1 MKNYKKLFLFT
12 TCLLVGF
19 LVMTCKSSDSQEIE
33 KPAKDLGEGA
43 NCYIIPEE
51 GKYSFV
57 PLHVSGKPIENV
69 KKVDWIWSTKVNE
82 SSEQKLLTNVSYE
95 NGRVCLTATG
105 EKGNIVIAA
114 FDENGKIVWVWH
126 IWCTDTPKTMKY
138 ENGAVFMDR
147 YLGAVSAE
155 QADGK
160 ATWGLVWQWGRIT
173 PFFAGYDDT
182 EWDVANAFTEARKWT
197 ILNPKYNLEWK
208 FDAHSV
214 SIEEAIAQPTVFFY
228 DKKTCDWHNNID
240 LKLWGSVKTD
250 YDPSPAGYHIPQ
262 TSQWEE
268 LKNFVPKKDLS
279 GATYTFG
286 NNEAWWAAS
295 GGGREFDSGCN
306 IIGEGDIFVW
316 SSTAEYVTD
325 PFAGMKDFPVA
336 YRLIYQFKSNFLYL
350 KAMGNRS
357 FAHTIR
363 CVAD

>member
-1 MKNYKKLFLFT
+1 M
-12 TCLLVGF
+12 
-19 LVMTCKSSDSQEIE
+19 
-33 KPAKDLGEGA
+33 A
-43 NCYIIPEE
+43 
-51 GKYSFV
+51 
-57 PLHVSGKPIENV
+57 
-69 KKVDWIWSTKVNE
+69 
-82 SSEQKLLTNVSYE
+82 
-95 NGRVCLTATG
+95 
-105 EKGNIVIAA
+105 
-114 FDENGKIVWVWH
+114 
-126 IWCTDTPKTMKY
+126 
-138 ENGAVFMDR
+138 FMDR

-268 LKNFVPKKDLS
+268 LKNLVPKKDLS